1 MSKKTKRVLI
11 KISWEALA
19 WDTDNTFDPKI
30 LEYVKDIIKELQKE
44 DVEIW
49 IVIGWGNIFRWVFW
63 ENLWFDEYTSHYMW
77 MTATYINW
85 LALVNYFSNN
95 KVKARLMTAVNYE
108 WVWERFDKLKA
119 IKYLE
124 DWKVV
129 VFAGWTGNPY
139 FTTDSGGVLRA
150 IEIEADMII
159 KATKVDWVYD
169 KDPKK
174 YDDAKIFDKITY
186 DEVLE
191 KNLKVMDLTA
201 IALARDEKMP
211 LKVVNLFKKNA
222 LRKAILGDNEWTT
235 VVSE

>member
-1 MSKKTKRVLI
+1 MSKKNKRVLL

-19 WDTDNTFDPKI
+19 WDTWNTFDPKI
-30 LEYVKDIIKELQKE
+30 LEFIKDTLKDLQKE
-44 DVEIW
+44 GIEIW
-49 IVIGWGNIFRWVFW
+49 IVIWWGNIFRWVFW
-63 ENLWFDEYTSHYMW
+63 ENLGFDENTSHYMW

-85 LALVNYFSNN
+85 LALVNYFWNN
-95 KVKARLMTAVNYE
+95 KLKSRLMTAVNYD
-108 WVWERFDKLKA
+108 WIGERFDKQKA

-124 DWKVV
+124 DGKIV
-129 VFAGWTGNPY
+129 VFVWWTWNPY
-139 FTTDSGGVLRA
+139 FTTDTWWVLRA

-174 YDDAKIFDKITY
+174 FDDAKIYDKVTY
-186 DEVLE
+186 KEVLE
-191 KNLKVMDLTA
+191 KNLKVMDQTA

-222 LRKAILGDNEWTT
+222 LKKAILGDKEGTS

>member
-30 LEYVKDIIKELQKE
+30 LEYVKDIVKELQKE
-44 DVEIW
+44 DIEIW

-63 ENLWFDEYTSHYMW
+63 ENLWFDEHTSHYMG

-95 KVKARLMTAVNYE
+95 KVKARLMTAVNYD

-124 DWKVV
+124 DGKVV

-201 IALARDEKMP
+201 IALARDEKMS

-235 VVSE
+235 VSE